1 LSFDISWSSALFPFY
16 WNFFSKKGDI

>member
-16 WNFFSKKGDI
+16 WNFFSKKGEI